1 MRVTSITVGVPVSD
15 LDGATRWY
23 EQVLGIGPAIEPVR
37 GVHEYEVSRGC
48 WLQLFE
54 GETSSSEHAFRIGVE
69 DIERERDRLLRLGVP
84 PREIERVE
92 GVIAFCDFVDPYGNS
107 LSLYQ
112 VLA

>member
-1 MRVTSITVGVPVSD
+1 MLSAEGVE
-15 LDGATRWY
+15 W
-23 EQVLGIGPAIEPVR
+23 IGRRSESTPTTAILSTP
-37 GVHEYEVSRGC
+37 GGW
-48 WLQLFE
+48 WLQVFE
-54 GETSSSEHAFRIGVE
+54 GETSSSEHVFRIGVE

-84 PREIERVE
+84 VQEIVRAE